1 MKAIGEVKDI
11 TTTQTALARYL
22 HLSQQRVNQ
31 LIGEGIV
38 IRSNEETG
46 VLVADSIKNYF
57 VDKSKRE
64 DTETVNF
71 WQEKGLHE
79 RAKRELAELKLAK
92 ARGQVYDAKVVEKA
106 LEEMLANFRT
116 NLTGLAHR
124 LPAELAYC
132 TEEEMQD
139 VLAAYFEN
147 LLAEMSN
154 FDTKSFAEEGDDE

>member
-1 MKAIGEVKDI
+1 S
-11 TTTQTALARYL
+11 QSALARYL
-22 HLSQQRVNQ
+22 NLTQARVNQ

-38 IRSNEETG
+38 IRSKKETG

-79 RAKRELAELKLAK
+79 RAKRELVELKLAK
-92 ARGQVYDAKVVEKA
+92 ARGQVYDAKVVEQA
-106 LEEMLANFRT
+106 LEKMLTTFRT

-132 TEEEMQD
+132 TEEEMHD
-139 VLAAYFEN
+139 VLAASFEN
-147 LLAEMSN
+147 LLAELSN
-154 FDTKSFAEEGDDE
+154 FDTKSLAEEGDDE

>member
-1 MKAIGEVKDI
+1 VKAIGEVKDI
-11 TTTQTALARYL
+11 TTSQSALARYL
-22 HLSQQRVNQ
+22 NLTQARVNQ

-38 IRSNEETG
+38 IRSNKETG

-57 VDKSKRE
+57 IENSKNE
-64 DTETVNF
+64 NKEVSY
-71 WQEKGLHE
+71 WEEKGLHE

-92 ARGQVYDAKVVEKA
+92 ARGQVYDAKVVEQA
-106 LEEMLANFRT
+106 LEKMLANFRT

-139 VLAAYFEN
+139 VLAASFEN
-147 LLAEMSN
+147 LLAELSN
-154 FDTKSFAEEGDDE
+154 FDTKSLAEEGDDE